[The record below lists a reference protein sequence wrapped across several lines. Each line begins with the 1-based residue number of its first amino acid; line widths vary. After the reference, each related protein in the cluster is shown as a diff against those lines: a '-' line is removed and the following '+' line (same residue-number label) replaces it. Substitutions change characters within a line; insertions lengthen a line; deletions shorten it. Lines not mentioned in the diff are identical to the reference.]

1 MSRPV
6 SELPGL
12 PVTRPAGC
20 PFDPPQELAKLREE
34 EPVVRMVFPDGH
46 VGWLVT
52 SHELVR
58 AVLEDN
64 RFSARFEL
72 IHSPLP
78 GAGTKGMLPPAPP
91 GMFGGMDLPESAR
104 YRSLLKPRF
113 SSRQMVRLSGRIQEI
128 ADEYL
133 DAMEEHGPPVDL
145 VEAYALPIPALVICE
160 LLGVPYSDRESFQ
173 SNAIGVNNN
182 DLPTEAQ
189 WACLVAIQEYLTE
202 LVVAKR
208 AKPGDDLMSE
218 LTATDLTDE
227 EIANIAALMLGA
239 GFETTANMIALGTW
253 VLLRNPDQLAAFRSD
268 PDIIDRAVEEL
279 LRYLTITHTG
289 ARAAL
294 EDVEL
299 GGQLIKAGES
309 IALSNQA
316 ANRDPKKFPDPDTL
330 DLQRQAAGH
339 VAFGRGIHL
348 CMGKDLARVE
358 MRVALPALFNRFPT
372 LRMDIAP
379 EDVPLRFNSDV
390 FGVDRL
396 PVAWDRT

>member
-1 MSRPV
+1 
-6 SELPGL
+6 
-12 PVTRPAGC
+12 
-20 PFDPPQELAKLREE
+20 
-34 EPVVRMVFPDGH
+34 MVFPDGH
-46 VGWLVT
+46 KGWLVT

-91 GMFGGMDLPESAR
+91 GMFGGMDLPESGR
-104 YRSLLKPRF
+104 YRTLLKPYF
-113 SSRQMVRLSGRIQEI
+113 SSRQMNKLSGRIQEI
-128 ADEYL
+128 ADGHL
-133 DAMEEHGPPVDL
+133 DAMEEHGPSADL

-160 LLGVPYSDRESFQ
+160 LLGVPYADREAFQ

-182 DLPTEAQ
+182 DLPTAEQ
-189 WACLVAIQEYLTE
+189 WACLVAIQEYLTG
-202 LVVAKR
+202 LVAAKR
-208 AKPGDDLMSE
+208 SKPGEDLISE

-227 EIANIAALMLGA
+227 EIANIAAMMLGA

-253 VLLRNPDQLAAFRSD
+253 VLLRNPEQLTAFRSD
-268 PDIIDRAVEEL
+268 PGLTDRTMEEL

-299 GGQLIKAGES
+299 GGQLIKAGDS

-316 ANRDPKKFPDPDTL
+316 ANRDPGKFADPNLFDV
-330 DLQRQAAGH
+330 RRRAAGH
-339 VAFGRGIHL
+339 VAFGHGIHL

-358 MRVALPALFNRFPT
+358 MRVALPALFDRFPT
-372 LRMDIAP
+372 LRLDIDP
-379 EDVPLRFNSDV
+379 DDIPLRFNSDV

-396 PVAWDRT
+396 PVAWDRA

>member
-1 MSRPV
+1 MSRPAT
-6 SELPGL
+6 ELPEL
-12 PVTRPAGC
+12 PVKRPSGC
-20 PFDPPQELAKLREE
+20 PFDPPEELAQLREE
-34 EPVVRMVFPDGH
+34 QPVVPMFFPDGH
-46 VGWLVT
+46 RGWLVT

-72 IHSPLP
+72 IHSPLH

-91 GMFGGMDLPESAR
+91 GMFGGMDLPESGR
-104 YRSLLKPRF
+104 YRTLLKPRF
-113 SSRQMVRLSGRIQEI
+113 SSRQMDKLQGRIQEI
-128 ADEYL
+128 TDGYL
-133 DAMEEHGPPVDL
+133 DAMEEHGPSVDL

-160 LLGVPYSDRESFQ
+160 LLGVPYADREAFQ
-173 SNAIGVNNN
+173 SNAIGVNDN
-182 DLPTEAQ
+182 DLPTEEQ
-189 WACLVAIQEYLTE
+189 WACLVAIQEYLTG

-208 AKPGDDLMSE
+208 TNPCDDLMSE
-218 LTATDLTDE
+218 LTETDLTDE

-253 VLLRNPDQLAAFRSD
+253 VLLRNPEQLAAFRSD
-268 PDIIDRAVEEL
+268 PALTDRTVEEL

-299 GGQLIKAGES
+299 GGQLIKAGDS

-316 ANRDPKKFPDPDTL
+316 ANRDPKKFPDPNAF
-330 DLQRQAAGH
+330 DLHRQAAGH
-339 VAFGRGIHL
+339 VAFGRGVHL

-358 MRVALPALFNRFPT
+358 MRVTLPSLFARFPT
-372 LRMDIAP
+372 LRLDIDP
-379 EDVPLRFNSDV
+379 EDIPLRFNSDV

-396 PVAWDRT
+396 PVTWDRA